1 MRPPWTGV
9 LALIAMIWLISLSSG
24 FARAATNGEFNTA
37 TNAIE
42 SAFVAVHNAGQN
54 GGNVSELVT
63 ELNTALN
70 LLQKAQAE
78 NATNPTQAA
87 TDLQNATSMAEGVS
101 AASASVA
108 QAGNAA
114 RRVTMATSIG
124 GASAIVIAAVLI
136 YIFGD
141 RIFRRLWLFV
151 YRNFVV
157 RPPIG

>member
-24 FARAATNGEFNTA
+24 FARAATNEEFNTA
-37 TNAIE
+37 TNAVGL
-42 SAFVAVHNAGQN
+42 AFVAVHNAGQN